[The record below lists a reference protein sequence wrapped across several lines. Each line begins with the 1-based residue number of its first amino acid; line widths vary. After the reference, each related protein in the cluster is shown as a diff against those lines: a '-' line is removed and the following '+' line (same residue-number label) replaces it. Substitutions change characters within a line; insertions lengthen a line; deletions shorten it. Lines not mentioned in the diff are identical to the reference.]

1 MSQVQKLERQLEDSK
16 KLVEVRDLVLKLS
29 QNREFKKVIHDL
41 FMVQEAARM
50 VGLSADPSLQ
60 PAERADALAM
70 AQAAGHLKRWLS
82 VQVQMGNVAERD
94 LESLPDQIAMAQ
106 AEEDAEANQ
115 E

>member
-16 KLVEVRDLVLKLS
+16 KLVEVRDMVLKLS

-50 VGLSADPSLQ
+50 VGLSADPAL
-60 PAERADALAM
+60 PANERADALNM

-82 VQVQMGNVAERD
+82 VQVQMGNVAARD
-94 LESLPDQIAMAQ
+94 LGAV
-106 AEEDAEANQ
+106 EEALAEARVEEQ
-115 E
+115 SAE